1 MSAVKSFAEVPL
13 VLRHR
18 PELLGLTLDS
28 QGWVSIA
35 ELIAAAQLKNH
46 TLTLELIHEVVA
58 NNNKKR
64 FTLSE
69 DGQKIRAAQ
78 GHSTQQ
84 VCIDYPALKY
94 PEFLYHG
101 TSTRFVNAIAKNG

>member
-1 MSAVKSFAEVPL
+1 MDIVAPTIQIKKP
-13 VLRHR
+13 
-18 PELLGLTLDS
+18 
-28 QGWVSIA
+28 IA
-35 ELIAAAQLKNH
+35 DARQ
-46 TLTLELIHEVVA
+46 
-58 NNNKKR
+58 NNKKR

-78 GHSTQQ
+78 GHSTHQ
-84 VCIDYPALKY
+84 VSIDYPALIP